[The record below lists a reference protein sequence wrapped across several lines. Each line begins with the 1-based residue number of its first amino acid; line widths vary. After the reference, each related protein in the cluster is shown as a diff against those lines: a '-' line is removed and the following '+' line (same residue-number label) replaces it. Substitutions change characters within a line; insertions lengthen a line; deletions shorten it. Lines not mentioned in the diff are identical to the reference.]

1 MCCMSWQIQS
11 AFHEKKHV
19 ADMAFARI
27 PLVWQG
33 RRTQWC
39 IKPLCSYGTFNTG
52 LKHQRF
58 RTAFSVLSRE
68 HIWNL
73 PAIYTLV
80 IYKNIFYLHS

>member
-1 MCCMSWQIQS
+1 MSCQIQS

-33 RRTQWC
+33 RHTQWC

-58 RTAFSVLSRE
+58 RTAFSDSFFCFVKGAHLEFAS
-68 HIWNL
+68 NL
-73 PAIYTLV
+73 HFGNL
-80 IYKNIFYLHS
+80 